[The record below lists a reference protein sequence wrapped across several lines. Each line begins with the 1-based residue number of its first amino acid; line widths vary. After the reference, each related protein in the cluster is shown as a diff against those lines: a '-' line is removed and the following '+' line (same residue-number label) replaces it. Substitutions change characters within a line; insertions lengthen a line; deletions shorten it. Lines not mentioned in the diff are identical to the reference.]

1 MKINRRFLKLKR
13 DYSLIELDEM
23 HFRLKCA
30 TDNVL
35 AVHTAAAEGSF
46 CGDSINDALFSSW
59 LMLHG
64 LQKELRE
71 FVDGAL
77 EAKKALTHS

>member
-1 MKINRRFLKLKR
+1 MKQ

-23 HFRLKCA
+23 CFRLTCA
-30 TDNVL
+30 TSNVL
-35 AVHTAAAEGSF
+35 AIHTAIAEGSL
-46 CGDSINDALFSSW
+46 CGDSFNDALFSSW

-77 EAKKALTHS
+77 EMKKRNPCTAK